1 MKKKLK
7 SGKKKKA
14 LSAKGQKSKLSVHDK
29 LFKAL
34 LKLFEKLGLLE
45 DFVLCFV
52 FTEDEQQKVKIKD
65 VRIVSGSSTGNG
77 FSETHADMTI
87 AFILLIANMSR
98 DTMIVLEHKSHQGKD
113 DLDQIKTYC
122 ERLAYDNKC
131 PVIPV
136 FFHHGEK
143 AWNKP
148 LFCQDQFEV
157 LEGIPQTL
165 LPFLKFFYR
174 LIEVQNMDIRQIE
187 NSLMR
192 ISFFAFQQI
201 WNLKKGKKAKLRVLE
216 EFFEHAKVARREHKR
231 KYRQVIKI
239 LLAYFLEY
247 DHTLTWE
254 VLGKIAKKTGY
265 YKEGGEKM
273 EYLRHTEEGA
283 REIGRQEGLRKG
295 LQKGRKE
302 GRQEGRKEGRQEGQ
316 QNVILN
322 MLKKKMDLTTII
334 ECTGVSKKQVLELQ
348 KQAGL

>member
-1 MKKKLK
+1 MKSSKKKSL
-7 SGKKKKA
+7 A

-52 FTEDEQQKVKIKD
+52 FTQDEQQKIKIKD

-87 AFILLIANMSR
+87 AFVLAIANMSR

-131 PVIPV
+131 SVIPV

-157 LEGIPQTL
+157 LKGIPQTL

-192 ISFFAFQQI
+192 VSFFAFQQV
-201 WNLKKGKKAKLRVLE
+201 WNLNN
-216 EFFEHAKVARREHKR
+216 
-231 KYRQVIKI
+231 
-239 LLAYFLEY
+239 
-247 DHTLTWE
+247 
-254 VLGKIAKKTGY
+254 
-265 YKEGGEKM
+265 
-273 EYLRHTEEGA
+273 
-283 REIGRQEGLRKG
+283 GRQAI
-295 LQKGRKE
+295 KE
-302 GRQEGRKEGRQEGQ
+302 LGH
-316 QNVILN
+316 
-322 MLKKKMDLTTII
+322 
-334 ECTGVSKKQVLELQ
+334 
-348 KQAGL
+348 